1 MSPTKKAWTNGAFF
15 ILTLAVNALGAFG
28 IINGM
33 SQQEVSAKY
42 QTLITPAPSTFSIW
56 SIIYILLGISII
68 VMIIKKGESYY
79 QKALNEIS
87 TLFIISSLLNMAWI
101 VAFSYLQLVLSTLFI
116 LAFVVILTLICQRL
130 IEVNDGNH
138 FLLPLTFGLYTGWLF
153 IASVVNVAATLVKLD
168 WNGFGMAPEILAS
181 STLVIAIFLVLFV
194 MRSIKNVIFPLPIA
208 WAFYG
213 IYNSLTSTEGFNG
226 EFTTLQTVTLV
237 GVGIFVLISAY
248 QLYKNHFALIPRKG
262 NV

>member
-1 MSPTKKAWTNGAFF
+1 MSRTKKAWTNGAFF
-15 ILTLAVNALGAFG
+15 ILTLVVNGLGAFG

-56 SIIYILLGISII
+56 SIIYVLLGISII
-68 VMIIKKGESYY
+68 VMIVKKDDRYY
-79 QKALNEIS
+79 RTALNEIS
-87 TLFIISSLLNMAWI
+87 TLFIISSLLNVAWI

-116 LAFVVILTLICQRL
+116 LAFVVTLTLICLRL
-130 IEVNDGNH
+130 VEINDGNH

-153 IASVVNVAATLVKLD
+153 IASVVNVAATLVKVNWD
-168 WNGFGMAPEILAS
+168 GFGIPFEILAAG
-181 STLVIAIFLVLFV
+181 TLIVAIFLVLFV
-194 MRSIKNVIFPLPIA
+194 MRSIHNVIFPLPIA
-208 WAFYG
+208 WAYFG
-213 IYNSLTSTEGFNG
+213 IHKFLTSPEGFNG
-226 EFTTLQTVTLV
+226 EFTTLQTVTLIGL
-237 GVGIFVLISAY
+237 GVFVLISAY